1 MGWTKRQF
9 IDRALSEIGLGKRSY
24 TPSAEDYA
32 DALTIAD
39 SMVESWHG
47 RLGLGV
53 GWPVTDNP
61 DDSSVD
67 TETDVPGIFVEAVA
81 LQLAIRLAASY
92 GKQVMPDTKANASQ
106 SFKTMVAKLS
116 KPKPKPMPQGIPL
129 GGGNRWR
136 GRIFTPVPE
145 RTSDLVD
152 GDNTIESI

>member
-9 IDRALSEIGLGKRSY
+9 VDRALSEIGFSKRTY
-24 TPSAEDYA
+24 TPSADDYA
-32 DALTIAD
+32 DALAIAD

-47 RLGLGV
+47 RLGLGI

-61 DDSSVD
+61 DDSTID
-67 TETDVPGIFVEAVA
+67 TETSVPGIYTEAVA
-81 LQLAIRLAASY
+81 LQLAIRLAPSY
-92 GKQVMPDTKANASQ
+92 GKQVSPDTKANASQ

-116 KPKPKPMPQGIPL
+116 PPKSRQMPQGIPL

-136 GRIFTPVPE
+136 GRIFTPAPE
-145 RTSDLVD
+145 ETSDLVD